1 VRLESDAPDKVANRH
16 VGKYFVKT
24 SLKARV
30 KKKRG
35 AMRRVRV
42 GIIGAGAATEWAVLP
57 ALSGPDAVAPPDS
70 GSWWGRRAGGSSD
83 IRYQAPARPE
93 VVALCDEDGE
103 RARRVAEA
111 ARVRAVYSDWRLM
124 LREVEM
130 DALLCLVTPAQA
142 PEIIASAGAAVRW
155 LWIDGPPAT
164 SSWETLQLARRLQGR
179 SLRVWCAHPLRQAAA
194 HRAAWRLIER
204 GTLGEV
210 SALNLR
216 WSTPFHHAPA
226 QSLPTAVSSRARR
239 NVSSQAAAPAAE
251 PFSRPADTS
260 GSGAVST
267 PRNATDTASNT
278 FAGIAADV
286 AAPVPG
292 DVDEANGKS
301 QENTLRNDAAH
312 PALLPPARGADISS
326 STSFAANALADD
338 GLIIDASAASPG
350 MSTHVAGGEVK
361 GDDEKGNARQAPSQG
376 SRASQAPAADD
387 LPYLAAS
394 YAALDVL
401 LAFGAPQRTRG
412 ATSSE
417 AATLAATLA
426 GTSTVARP
434 VIDSRAALGMV
445 GRVTASTHG
454 GATSLWL
461 QFASGAGATA
471 LFAGAESWNAP
482 FPRLEVCG
490 TQGRSLICEAG
501 RRLWLHQPREAS
513 HFLEP
518 PGLAAHVS
526 QANLIGL
533 AEDLKSFLAAVA
545 ESSDAAAGERR
556 ANGDQPSAAGNR
568 DGAVDAHSLSGAAR
582 VLSVLE
588 AAGAS
593 LRSNAPAV
601 PTLEHAAAAEHA
613 ASRSVA
619 PRPTFGEH
627 AAPQEQSRE
636 QLPQLADATTGGKR
650 ASAKNESGREG
661 SSRVPASAT
670 LPLPL

>member
-1 VRLESDAPDKVANRH
+1 
-16 VGKYFVKT
+16 
-24 SLKARV
+24 
-30 KKKRG
+30 
-35 AMRRVRV
+35 MRRVRV
-42 GIIGAGAATEWAVLP
+42 GIIGAGVTTEWAVLP

-103 RARRVAEA
+103 RARRVGEA
-111 ARVRAVYSDWRLM
+111 SRVRAVYSDWRLM

-130 DALLCLVTPAQA
+130 DALLCLVAPTQA
-142 PEIIASAGAAVRW
+142 SEIIASAGAAVRW

-164 SSWETLQLARRLQGR
+164 SSRETWQLARRLEGR
-179 SLRVWCAHPLRQAAA
+179 SLQVWCAHPLRQAAA

-210 SALNLR
+210 TALNLR
-216 WSTPFHHAPA
+216 WSTPFHHVPA
-226 QSLPTAVSSRARR
+226 QSLPTTAFSRAPR
-239 NVSSQAAAPAAE
+239 NVTPQTAAPADDSL
-251 PFSRPADTS
+251 SRPAHKTDL
-260 GSGAVST
+260 APVSF
-267 PRNATDTASNT
+267 RQNATDTPSET
-278 FAGIAADV
+278 PAGSAAETPAGSAADEAV
-286 AAPVPG
+286 A
-292 DVDEANGKS
+292 KS
-301 QENTLRNDAAH
+301 EENTGRKAVH
-312 PALLPPARGADISS
+312 PALLPPLDGADVS
-326 STSFAANALADD
+326 STTSIAANV
-338 GLIIDASAASPG
+338 ITNDAGVASPG
-350 MSTHVAGGEVK
+350 MSTHGAGEEGK
-361 GDDEKGNARQAPSQG
+361 GGAEKGGARQAPSQE
-376 SRASQAPAADD
+376 SRASEASAADD

-401 LAFGAPQRTRG
+401 LAFGAPQRARG

-417 AATLAATLA
+417 AATLAAT
-426 GTSTVARP
+426 SMIARP
-434 VIDSRAALGMV
+434 EIDSRATLGTV
-445 GRVTASTHG
+445 GRVMASTQG

-490 TQGRSLICEAG
+490 TQGRSLVCEAG